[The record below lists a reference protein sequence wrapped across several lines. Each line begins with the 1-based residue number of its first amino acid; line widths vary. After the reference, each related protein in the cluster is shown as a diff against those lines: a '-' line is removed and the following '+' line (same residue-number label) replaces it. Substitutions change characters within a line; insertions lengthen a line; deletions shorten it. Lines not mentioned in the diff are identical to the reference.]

1 MCFLFSV
8 AGRIGEV
15 LAMGMMVLLE
25 AMVAMPL
32 HGLMTATALSMC
44 MGTMV
49 IIKGKASSP
58 KLHSSYLMDLNE
70 ISCWCMHGFFVW

>member
-1 MCFLFSV
+1 M

-32 HGLMTATALSMC
+32 HGPMTATALSMC

-49 IIKGKASSP
+49 IIKGKVSGL
-58 KLHSSYLMDLNE
+58 KLYSSYLIVLNE
-70 ISCWCMHGFFVW
+70 MYCLCMHEFFVW

>member
-32 HGLMTATALSMC
+32 LGPMRATALSMC

-49 IIKGKASSP
+49 IIKGKVSNLKVSS
-58 KLHSSYLMDLNE
+58 S
-70 ISCWCMHGFFVW
+70 

>member
-1 MCFLFSV
+1 MFFIFSV

-32 HGLMTATALSMC
+32 RGPMTATALSMC

-49 IIKGKASSP
+49 IIKGKVSS
-58 KLHSSYLMDLNE
+58 LQLYGS
-70 ISCWCMHGFFVW
+70 